1 MKSELWLILL
11 TLLTEEMQIPKK
23 EIAYDAN
30 LHLSN
35 VYRYANGDPPG
46 FRAIPLLWSYLCSKA
61 FIRDLGA
68 AVETPELYE
77 GWSPPGEREV
87 SERWQV
93 LLWVGTTHYVIAYYL
108 DHDEIVHYERARWQR
123 GQKLGELLAEQR
135 EESRRFCSRF
145 LEQRRSDFLSADL
158 EAQAN

>member
-46 FRAIPLLWSYLCSKA
+46 FRGG
-61 FIRDLGA
+61 R
-68 AVETPELYE
+68 
-77 GWSPPGEREV
+77 
-87 SERWQV
+87 
-93 LLWVGTTHYVIAYYL
+93 VGG
-108 DHDEIVHYERARWQR
+108 DRR
-123 GQKLGELLAEQR
+123 G
-135 EESRRFCSRF
+135 
-145 LEQRRSDFLSADL
+145 
-158 EAQAN
+158 